1 MGNNMVRID
10 LMKLIKYVLKRI
22 WLPILCG
29 IIGFGGYYYH
39 VAYRMPDTYTA
50 SGTMYVYNSNP
61 NLINYQYA
69 SANDL
74 DSAVQ
79 LVDIYTIVVKS
90 NKVMDVVA
98 ERLSADYPG
107 ILPAFVANS
116 VSMSTVSKTGVV
128 RVRSV
133 TSDPQ
138 LSTDIC
144 NAVMDVAPEEIIRVV
159 GAGKIEVIDYASVPL
174 GPDYRSPKRKGLLG
188 ALAGMVLGG
197 GVLLLLF
204 LMNRKVTDEKE
215 LTENYTPPILS
226 SIHRSKKDQPD
237 PKSFMLTDKSSMEKS
252 ESYAKLRMNLLYS
265 LVGKESHTVEIT
277 SAISGEGKST
287 VAANL
292 AISCALGGKKVLL
305 VDSDMRRACQRDIF
319 DYEKTAKGLSEI
331 LIGDCTW
338 QEAVRKGS
346 VDGLDLLPAGAFPP
360 NPAELLAS
368 SVMQNLLKELE
379 NAYDLVILDMPP
391 INIVT
396 DPLVLS
402 QNVAGC
408 IYVIRQN
415 FSDHRD
421 IRKALIESEMTG
433 MNVMGFVFYGE
444 KVNQGSYYNK
454 KYYKQY
460 YSKYDYR
467 RNTAEAVKRQQE
479 KKENTLG

>member
-61 NLINYQYA
+61 NLINYQYFSYSDVN
-69 SANDL
+69 SAL
-74 DSAVQ
+74 A
-79 LVDIYTIVVKS
+79 LVDVYTIVVRS

-98 ERLSADYPG
+98 ERLSGDYPG
-107 ILPAFVANS
+107 IQPAYIAGTL
-116 VSMSTVSKTGVV
+116 SMSAVAETGVV
-128 RVRSV
+128 SVRSV
-133 TSDPQ
+133 TGDPK
-138 LSTDIC
+138 LSADIC
-144 NAVMDVAPEEIIRVV
+144 NAVMDVAPSEIIRVV
-159 GAGKIEVIDYASVPL
+159 GAGNIEVIDYAMVPIA
-174 GPDYRSPKRKGLLG
+174 PDYRPAKRRGMLG

-215 LTENYTPPILS
+215 LTESYTPPILS

-265 LVGKESHTVEIT
+265 LVGKESHSVEIT

-338 QEAVRKGS
+338 QEVVRKGS
-346 VDGLDLLPAGAFPP
+346 VDRLDLLPAGAFPP

-444 KVNQGSYYNK
+444 KVNQGSYYNRR
-454 KYYKQY
+454 YYKQY

-467 RNTAEAVKRQQE
+467 RNMAEAVKRQQE
-479 KKENTLG
+479 KKEIH

>member
-1 MGNNMVRID
+1 M
-10 LMKLIKYVLKRI
+10 
-22 WLPILCG
+22 
-29 IIGFGGYYYH
+29 
-39 VAYRMPDTYTA
+39 
-50 SGTMYVYNSNP
+50 
-61 NLINYQYA
+61 
-69 SANDL
+69 
-74 DSAVQ
+74 
-79 LVDIYTIVVKS
+79 
-90 NKVMDVVA
+90 
-98 ERLSADYPG
+98 
-107 ILPAFVANS
+107 
-116 VSMSTVSKTGVV
+116 
-128 RVRSV
+128 
-133 TSDPQ
+133 
-138 LSTDIC
+138 
-144 NAVMDVAPEEIIRVV
+144 
-159 GAGKIEVIDYASVPL
+159 
-174 GPDYRSPKRKGLLG
+174 
-188 ALAGMVLGG
+188 
-197 GVLLLLF
+197 
-204 LMNRKVTDEKE
+204 
-215 LTENYTPPILS
+215 
-226 SIHRSKKDQPD
+226 
-237 PKSFMLTDKSSMEKS
+237 
-252 ESYAKLRMNLLYS
+252 
-265 LVGKESHTVEIT
+265 
-277 SAISGEGKST
+277 
-287 VAANL
+287 
-292 AISCALGGKKVLL
+292 LL